1 MSEENF
7 TFNFYGNVGQNIAK
21 VEKMDVHMGEDGTI
35 QVMNAEGITMPSNQQ
50 SHSDES
56 NKTSEPTIEQR
67 VKTIYDS
74 CLCRNQADWGIV
86 FKLLVELKKIGAT
99 AYEECAN
106 LINTTCGEDVT
117 NADAIRL
124 SKANQSLSGSYHSG
138 YRDTS
143 PTVQTDSFLKRVNE
157 IADIF
162 MQK

>member
-50 SHSDES
+50 SHSDEL

-67 VKTIYDS
+67 IKAVYDS
-74 CLCRNQADWGIV
+74 NLCRIQADWGIV
-86 FKLLVELKKIGAT
+86 FRLLVELKKFGPT
-99 AYEECAN
+99 EYDDCAD
-106 LINTTCGEDVT
+106 LINSVCGKDVT
-117 NADAIRL
+117 NTNAIRL
-124 SKANQSLSGSYHSG
+124 SKANQNLSGSYHSG

-143 PTVQTDSFLKRVNE
+143 PSVQTDSFLKRVNE